1 MRPYRAHLKTNEK
14 IILVLRRH
22 PFIIFAKILFWLM
35 VALLPLIFHL
45 TLEKILADLFSN
57 NLFLP
62 IVILFLSIY
71 YLYLWLFIFHS
82 FVDYYLDI
90 WIVTDERI
98 INIEQRGLF
107 DRVVSEQKL
116 YRVQDVTSELKGI
129 FSTMLDFGTV
139 HIQTAGEQAR
149 FIFKQVP
156 KPYNVARKI
165 TTLVE
170 ENKKFHRLLEQG
182 DEIHT

>member
-1 MRPYRAHLKTNEK
+1 
-14 IILVLRRH
+14 
-22 PFIIFAKILFWLM
+22 
-35 VALLPLIFHL
+35 
-45 TLEKILADLFSN
+45 
-57 NLFLP
+57 
-62 IVILFLSIY
+62 
-71 YLYLWLFIFHS
+71 
-82 FVDYYLDI
+82 
-90 WIVTDERI
+90 
-98 INIEQRGLF
+98 
-107 DRVVSEQKL
+107 
-116 YRVQDVTSELKGI
+116 
-129 FSTMLDFGTV
+129 MLDFGTV